1 MTRTKKTTCSTELAS
16 HPRVDAYAA
25 AVLDG
30 SVVAGPHV
38 RNACRRHFDDL
49 QHGHERGLWFDED
62 AAQRVFRFFEEK
74 LKLSEGQFE
83 GKPFKLHPSQA
94 FKLGSLMGWKRAD
107 GTRRFRRAYIEE
119 GKGNGKSPFA
129 GGLGLYGLIADG
141 EPGAQ
146 IYAAGAKKEQAG
158 ILFQDACKMARAA
171 PDILQRIK
179 FSGGL
184 GREYNIA
191 HHRSGSFFRPISKD
205 SGKSGSGPRPHF
217 ALADEVHEHPSR
229 DTMEM
234 LERGFKFRL
243 QPLLLMITNSGS
255 DRNSVCYEEHQHAVR
270 VAAGTMTPDDG
281 FTYVG
286 EVIDDST
293 FSYVCALDK
302 DDDPLEDPSCW
313 PKANP
318 LLHTILSEGYLA
330 GVVAQAKL
338 IPGKLNGILRL
349 HFCRWTDSDEAWM
362 ARSTVESVMADF
374 DPEEEYR
381 DAPVY
386 LGIDLS
392 ASKDMTVLAAV
403 TPTGFREMEREDG
416 SVIELP
422 TFDAWI
428 EAWSPGDT
436 LKARGDADKAPYVLW
451 SQSYYK
457 DAAGEETA
465 QPYLNAPPGRRIRYD
480 FVAARLQ
487 QLDQIYDIQCA
498 AYDRYAYE
506 KFKLEVEALGIEI
519 EHVAHPQGGK
529 IRARPEPAKVEAA
542 KAANLPPP
550 QGLWMPGSIT
560 ELENIIIDGRIRLRA
575 SPLLMTAL
583 MGAAL
588 DRDPQDNRWF
598 VKSKATVRI
607 DAAVALA
614 QAIGAATDSVV
625 VTPPSASPWDDPDFS
640 LVAKAA

>member
-1 MTRTKKTTCSTELAS
+1 MRTKKTTFSIKGVS

-30 SVVAGPHV
+30 SIVAGPHV

-49 QHGHERGLWFDED
+49 EKGGERGLWFDEE
-62 AAQRVFRFFEEK
+62 AAQRVFRFFEER

-83 GKPFKLHPSQA
+83 GRPFKLHPSQA
-94 FKLGSLMGWKRAD
+94 FKLGSLFGWKRAD

-129 GGLGLYGLIADG
+129 GGLGLYGMIADG
-141 EPGAQ
+141 EAGAQ
-146 IYAAGAKKEQAG
+146 IYAAAAKKEQAG

-171 PDILQRIK
+171 PGILQRVK
-179 FSGGL
+179 FSGGI

-191 HHRSGSFFRPISKD
+191 HHKSGSFFRPISKD

-217 ALADEVHEHPSR
+217 ALCDEVHEHPSR

-270 VAAGTMTPDDG
+270 VAAGTMTPDDD

-293 FSYVCALDK
+293 FSYVCALDR
-302 DDDPLEDPSCW
+302 DDDPLEDPTCW

-318 LLHTILSEGYLA
+318 LLHTILTEEYLA

-349 HFCRWTDSDEAWM
+349 HFCKWTDSDEAWM
-362 ARSTVESVMADF
+362 ARSTVDSVMADF
-374 DPEEEYR
+374 DPEEEHVE
-381 DAPVY
+381 APVY

-403 TPTGFREMEREDG
+403 TPTGFKSMEREDG
-416 SVIELP
+416 SVIDLP
-422 TFDAWI
+422 TFDAWV

-457 DAAGEETA
+457 NAAGEDTA
-465 QPYLNAPPGRRIRYD
+465 QPYLNAPPGERIRYD

-487 QLDQIYDIQCA
+487 QLDQIFDIRCA

-529 IRARPEPAKVEAA
+529 IRARPEPAKVETA
-542 KAANLPPP
+542 KAANLPLP
-550 QGLWMPGSIT
+550 QGLWMPGSIM
-560 ELENIIIDGRIRLRA
+560 ELENMIIDGRIRIRA

-625 VTPPSASPWDDPDFS
+625 ITAPAVSPWDDPDFS